1 MPQKFIIK
9 GGNPLSGTVRVKGA
23 KNSVSKLLIASL
35 LTKDEVK
42 LTNVPLS
49 EETEIAL
56 ELCENIGSEIK
67 RNGSEIIIR
76 TPDIKNYR
84 VKELSRK
91 NRIPI
96 LALGPL
102 LVRSGEAEVPMVG
115 GDKIGPRPIDFH
127 IDSLKKLGAEITVN
141 GATII
146 AKAKGLSGA
155 NIVLPYPSVGAT
167 ENSILSAVLA
177 KGKTVILNAAT
188 EPEIIDMMKMLQN
201 MGAIIE
207 LGANRTIYIEGVP
220 ELHGVEHRLIP
231 DRLEAA
237 SFAIMALATNGNIL
251 VQDAVQ
257 EHLMAFL
264 NAVRRMA
271 GKYEVEAE
279 DGIRFYRNGELK
291 ATHIETD
298 TYPGFATDWQQPTA
312 VLLTQADGHS
322 IIHETVYEDRFGY
335 TEDLNKMGADIEIKT
350 DCLGDVPC
358 RFKDRGYKH
367 SVIIHGPTLLKGASI
382 QVRDIRAGMAQI
394 IAGLIAEGETEL
406 TGVEHIDRGYENI
419 DGRIR
424 ELGGDIRRVEI

>member
-1 MPQKFIIK
+1 MSQKFIIK
-9 GGNPLSGTVRVKGA
+9 GGSPLCGTVRLKGA
-23 KNSVSKLLIASL
+23 KNSISKLLIASL
-35 LTKDEVK
+35 LTEDEVRLK
-42 LTNVPLS
+42 NVPLNQ
-49 EETEIAL
+49 ETEIAL
-56 ELCENIGSEIK
+56 ELCKNIGSEVV
-67 RNGSEIIIR
+67 RNRSEITIR

-102 LVRSGEAEVPMVG
+102 LIRSGEAEVPMVG

-127 IDSLKKLGAEITVN
+127 VESLKKLGAEITVN
-141 GATII
+141 ESTIV
-146 AKAKGLSGA
+146 AKAKSLSGA
-155 NIVLPYPSVGAT
+155 NITLPYPSVGAT
-167 ENSILSAVLA
+167 ENSILAGVLA

-188 EPEIIDMMKMLQN
+188 EPEIIDMIKMLQN

-207 LGANRTIYIEGVP
+207 LGANRTVYIEGV
-220 ELHGVEHRLIP
+220 EKLHGVEHRLIP

-237 SFAIMALATNGNIL
+237 SFAIMALATNGDIL
-251 VQDAVQ
+251 VEDAVQ

-264 NAVRRMA
+264 NAVRRMG
-271 GKYEVEAE
+271 GKYEVKAE

-291 ATHIETD
+291 ATNIETD

-312 VLLTQADGHS
+312 VLLTQAKGDS

-335 TEDLNKMGADIEIKT
+335 TGDLNRMAADIEVET
-350 DCLGDVPC
+350 RCLSSLPC
-358 RFKDRGYKH
+358 RFEGKGYKH
-367 SVIIHGPTLLKGASI
+367 SVIIHGLTPLKGANI
-382 QVRDIRAGMAQI
+382 EMRDIRAGMAQV
-394 IAGLIAEGETEL
+394 IAGLIAEGETEI

-424 ELGGDIRRVEI
+424 ELGGEIKRV